1 MTRRGS
7 PARPASWLDDMPRR
21 TGMEAG
27 ARRALPSL
35 RHRRRQ
41 TKRGPIAIYTAWLSV
56 PGYEQRF
63 TTVIFEHRWPS
74 NPRMFTDGPTDSP
87 HRYRDR
93 GRTRL
98 CVWHPSDPPS
108 RRWVPA
114 DGLLALFGM
123 VTEHLFKEAWWRE
136 HDEWLG
142 DEHPHGPPEAAA
154 A

>member
-1 MTRRGS
+1 
-7 PARPASWLDDMPRR
+7 
-21 TGMEAG
+21 MEAG

-35 RHRRRQ
+35 CHRRRQ

-87 HRYRDR
+87 HRYGDR

-136 HDEWLG
+136 HGEWLG